1 IYCSKYA
8 LGVKDAANPVPL
20 IIAALGP
27 MMLELA
33 GRHSDGTCLWMTGA
47 RTIAQHVVPAIRDA
61 AASAGRPAPRV
72 IAGFPV
78 VLTDDPD
85 GTREKVNQILQ
96 VYGQLPS
103 YRAMMDRE
111 GAASPGD
118 IALVGDEAAL
128 DEAIAK
134 IGDAGATEMISVL
147 LDTEPGAKARTLDY
161 LQGQL

>member
-1 IYCSKYA
+1 
-8 LGVKDAANPVPL
+8 
-20 IIAALGP
+20 
-27 MMLELA
+27 
-33 GRHSDGTCLWMTGA
+33 
-47 RTIAQHVVPAIRDA
+47 
-61 AASAGRPAPRV
+61 
-72 IAGFPV
+72 
-78 VLTDDPD
+78 
-85 GTREKVNQILQ
+85 
-96 VYGQLPS
+96 
-103 YRAMMDRE
+103 MMDRE